1 MGERGL
7 LPLGLPQHGLA
18 QAPLTP
24 LTHADAQECREGA
37 NDINGRWLGVKPQQK
52 VSAVR
57 VGKGICVLSP
67 SLWEQGG
74 QLELSSWKEAEGAFE
89 RP

>member
-37 NDINGRWLGVKPQQK
+37 NDINGGV
-52 VSAVR
+52 AR
-57 VGKGICVLSP
+57 GEATTEG
-67 SLWEQGG
+67 
-74 QLELSSWKEAEGAFE
+74 LSSEGWKGDMCSVPKPMGTGWAA
-89 RP
+89 